1 MLSNPLGTNLH
12 FGTLNSPSC
21 SSISG
26 SCAMIRAD
34 MAQAWPIRDPIPS
47 KPRPRRARDHKCA
60 LHRKSSLA
68 GLRWAGIVGLWLL
81 IHARE
86 RIGRAVLANTAAQ
99 IPGPDLW
106 NSRIHRPVKP
116 VDGVAAAAAE
126 RWFTKGFRD
135 TNPEKVERV
144 LEMVRTT
151 PLNGYLAACAAGR
164 DMDQREAI
172 RSIGNK
178 VLSLP
183 GGTICRHRQG
193 WAPLVANSIEGAN
206 SSRWKHRIF
215 RISRMRQISPR
226 PPSLF

>member
-1 MLSNPLGTNLH
+1 MIARTWRKRGQS
-12 FGTLNSPSC
+12 GTLFVEGLGRDALAIINAL
-21 SSISG
+21 SIEKVHWLGLSMG
-26 SCAMIRAD
+26 S
-34 MAQAWPIRDPIPS
+34 
-47 KPRPRRARDHKCA
+47 
-60 LHRKSSLA
+60 
-68 GLRWAGIVGLWLL
+68 IVGLWLL

-106 NSRIHRPVKP
+106 NSRIQSARQTGM
-116 VDGVAAAAAE
+116 DGVAAAAAE
-126 RWFTKGFRD
+126 RWFTRLFA
-135 TNPEKVERV
+135 TPNPEKVEAR
-144 LEMVRTT
+144 LGDGPDHAAKR
-151 PLNGYLAACAAGR
+151 LFAACAAGR

-178 VLSLP
+178 VLVIA
-183 GGTICRHRQG
+183 GRHDLSTPPG
-193 WAPLVANSIEGAN
+193 WAPWLRIPSKAPN